1 MPEAVIDCVK
11 ERKEDERRERERERE
26 REKDKENYQLINSGW
41 RMGNGGRGTAVHGRP
56 KIDKEGGNNHISDGG
71 REQGKKRTKAPSP
84 SLLNQS

>member
-1 MPEAVIDCVK
+1 MSGE
-11 ERKEDERRERERERE
+11 REREREGE

-71 REQGKKRTKAPSP
+71 REQGNETDFYSI
-84 SLLNQS
+84 SVIGYSNLQSS

>member
-1 MPEAVIDCVK
+1 
-11 ERKEDERRERERERE
+11 
-26 REKDKENYQLINSGW
+26 
-41 RMGNGGRGTAVHGRP
+41 MGNGGRGTAVHGRP